1 MRSNTRFAFTTV
13 ALIGSLALALAGPA
27 SAASAPDAWV
37 TTKVKMS
44 LLTSSDLTSRDI
56 NVDTIDGRVTLHGKV
71 PTAAEKTHAE
81 KVARQISG
89 VREVRNLLQVVPSRA
104 KEQAKVADDV
114 LKQRVETA
122 LKADMALKDSSIA
135 VQSVNTGVVLLS
147 GKARTLSDA
156 YRAIDDA
163 ARVDG
168 VARVASEIQSP
179 DQMADEEMWR
189 DGAYDEAKYS
199 SSAARDTWTT
209 TAVKMRLMANTETPA
224 FDINV
229 DTNNGVVT
237 LFGVVDSANA
247 KDQASAE
254 ARKVGGVR
262 QVVNDLQVVAPN
274 RKDSVASKD
283 DEVQKAVEQRIEA
296 RDTLSDGKIDVEVSD
311 GVARLSGTVKT
322 RSDQVTA
329 LTVARSTA
337 GVRRV
342 IDDLRLESP
351 PVSLR

>member
-1 MRSNTRFAFTTV
+1 MRSNTRFAFTKV

-37 TTKVKMS
+37 TTQIKMS
-44 LLTSSDLTSRDI
+44 LLTDESVTARDI
-56 NVDTIDGRVTLHGKV
+56 NVDTMDGRVTLHGQV
-71 PTAAEKTHAE
+71 PTAAEKARAE
-81 KVARQISG
+81 KVAREISG
-89 VREVRNLLQVVPSRA
+89 VREVRNLLQVVPARA
-104 KEQAKVADDV
+104 REHAKVTDDV
-114 LKQRVETA
+114 LKQRGDAA
-122 LKADMALKDSSIA
+122 LSGDKALSDSDID
-135 VQSVNTGVVLLS
+135 VKSVNGGVVLLS
-147 GKARTLSDA
+147 GRAKTLSDA
-156 YRAIDDA
+156 YRAVDDA
-163 ARVDG
+163 ARIDG
-168 VARVASEIQSP
+168 VVRVASEIRSP

-189 DGAYDEAKYS
+189 EGGYDEAKYS
-199 SSAARDTWTT
+199 SSAARDTWIT

-229 DTNNGVVT
+229 DTNDGVVT
-237 LFGVVDSANA
+237 LFGVVESAAA
-247 KDQASAE
+247 KDQATAE

-262 QVVNDLQVVAPN
+262 QVVNDLQVVAAN
-274 RKDSVASKD
+274 RKDAVARND
-283 DEVQKAVEQRIEA
+283 DDVENAIEQRIEA
-296 RDTLSDGKIDVEVSD
+296 RDTLADDKIEVEVSD